1 VRKEVARFAGRRR
14 GVTIGP
20 VPEPSGSDL
29 LRRHLPV
36 LRFDSQ
42 GSFLADSPAVLTN
55 RVSAEGEPNTLRRAD
70 GSVLADAKGGRRRKR
85 LTLDYLGSPYA
96 DDASAAASDYLDARG
111 RDYVLQAR
119 EMHRPE
125 FADRIQGRALRA
137 DDGGW
142 WLQYWFFYLFNN
154 KAFLGF
160 GLHEGDWEMVQL
172 RLGGNGRPRAMAFAQ
187 HEHGQRCDWD
197 TVEKLGER
205 PVVYVARGSQAS
217 YATAGRHEAPVVPDY
232 ADGRGPEV
240 RAATLVEVS
249 DTDPGWVAWPGR
261 WGSTRARHRL
271 ESNSPRGPAHQG
283 KWADPAT
290 FHEEADEIDPRR
302 RTRAVPPTLGPAPP
316 EISARREDD
325 HAVIAY
331 RLPSAPGRPRAVQL
345 VVTLDS
351 PADAL
356 PPASYAHRVEQQVGE
371 FEHPL
376 RLDQETYVVRA
387 SAADEQGNASEV
399 VSAELG

>member
-1 VRKEVARFAGRRR
+1 M
-14 GVTIGP
+14 
-20 VPEPSGSDL
+20 PELSGAEL

-36 LRFDSQ
+36 LRYDSQ

-55 RVSAEGEPNTLRRAD
+55 RVSTDGECNSLRRAD
-70 GSVLADAKGGRRRKR
+70 GTVLADAGGGPRRKR
-85 LTLDYLGSPYA
+85 LTLEYLGWPYA
-96 DDASAAASDYLDARG
+96 DETSTAASDYIDAQG

-119 EMHRPE
+119 EMHRPG
-125 FADRIQGRALRA
+125 FADQIHGHALRA

-172 RLGGNGRPRAMAFAQ
+172 RLAADGRPRAIAFAQ
-187 HEHGQRCDWD
+187 HQHGQRCDWG

-217 YATAGRHEAPVVPDY
+217 FATAGRHEAPVVPDY
-232 ADGRGPEV
+232 ADGRGPEL
-240 RAATLVEVS
+240 RAATLVVLA
-249 DTDPGWVAWPGR
+249 DTEPAWVAWPGR
-261 WGSTRARHRL
+261 WGSTRARNRL
-271 ESNSPRGPAHQG
+271 ESNSPRGPAHQD

-290 FHEEADEIDPRR
+290 FHEEADEIEPRR
-302 RTRAVPPTLGPAPP
+302 RTRAAPPPGPAPP
-316 EISARREDD
+316 QLTARREGDR
-325 HAVIAY
+325 AVIAY
-331 RLPSAPGRPRAVQL
+331 RLAASAERPRAVQL

-351 PADAL
+351 PDDTL
-356 PPASYAHRVEQQVGE
+356 PPASYAHPVGEPAGE

-376 RLDQETYVVRA
+376 PLDQETYVVRA
-387 SAADEQGNASEV
+387 SAADEQGNASDV
-399 VSAELG
+399 VSVELA